1 MHPQHIITD
10 IAPLGYAIG
19 LETRTRQ
26 QVRDEFASRG
36 LAYSDWAR
44 QRGYS
49 AALVCMIVNDGDSA
63 PHRKCLRGESHNIA
77 VELGLKSG
85 TVSRASA
92 PRMQLAAA

>member
-1 MHPQHIITD
+1 M
-10 IAPLGYAIG
+10 PLK
-19 LETRTRQ
+19 TRK

-49 AALVCMIVNDGDSA
+49 ATLVLMIVNDDDSA

-85 TVSRASA
+85 TVSRAPA

>member
-1 MHPQHIITD
+1 M
-10 IAPLGYAIG
+10 PLQ
-19 LETRTRQ
+19 TRK

-49 AALVCMIVNDGDSA
+49 AALGLMIVNDDDSA

>member
-1 MHPQHIITD
+1 M
-10 IAPLGYAIG
+10 PLK
-19 LETRTRQ
+19 TRKQ
-26 QVRDEFASRG
+26 ARDEFASRG

-49 AALVCMIVNDGDSA
+49 AALVLMIVNDDDNS

>member
-1 MHPQHIITD
+1 M
-10 IAPLGYAIG
+10 PLK
-19 LETRTRQ
+19 TRK

-49 AALVCMIVNDGDSA
+49 AALVLMIVNDDDSA